1 LYGESCYQRHRKYR
15 LDLTSSRDT
24 LIDCLMNSG
33 MKVAGF
39 LLLLAGWGLVLSAL
53 VLLASGVART
63 AFALTGVGVEALGLT
78 LAVRSHLPPRK
89 ARR

>member
-1 LYGESCYQRHRKYR
+1 LERSG
-15 LDLTSSRDT
+15 SRDT
-24 LIDCLMNSG
+24 LIDCLMNNG

-53 VLLASGVART
+53 ILLPSGVARA

-78 LAVRSHLPPRK
+78 LAIRSHMVPRRV
-89 ARR
+89 RR